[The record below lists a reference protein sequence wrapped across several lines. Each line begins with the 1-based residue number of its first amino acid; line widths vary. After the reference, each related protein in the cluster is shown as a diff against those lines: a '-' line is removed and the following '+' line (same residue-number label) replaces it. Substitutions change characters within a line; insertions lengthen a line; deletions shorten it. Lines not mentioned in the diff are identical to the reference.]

1 MRRYWAILLVVAVL
15 AIVATTPH
23 PVFAQEPG
31 PVFGQPVHVRSG
43 ETFRGD
49 LVAFGS
55 PITVDEGGTVV
66 GDVVAFGGPIDVSGR
81 VDGDVVALGGP
92 VDLRETARI
101 EGNVVLMGG
110 PLNRQSGAVVN
121 GEVTRGLRFG
131 DFPNL
136 RVPLSPTG
144 PSFTPGGDF
153 TSDGR
158 SGVVDFFLA
167 LLGIAF
173 RAAGLAAIAL
183 LLVIFIPQQTQR
195 VKELT
200 VSQPVVSI
208 GVGFLT
214 MLVAGLLLGV
224 LVITIC
230 GIPVAVILGLA
241 LVVALVYG
249 WIALGWM
256 IGERL
261 LAGLN
266 TQRPLPMVA
275 AVVGVILITLL
286 SAVPCF
292 GWLVSLVGGAWGLG
306 AVVLSRGGTREYPAL
321 PGGRPLPPAPPA
333 PPSAGAARPE
343 PSEEVISD
351 EVAAEP
357 AVRPELD
364 DLQVIRGIGPVYE
377 SLLRE
382 AGIRTYADLAASS
395 PAEVI
400 TALDERDVI
409 PVSEE
414 TAQSWIDEARRLATG
429 EEM

>member
-1 MRRYWAILLVVAVL
+1 MRRYWAILLVVAIL
-15 AIVATTPH
+15 AIVATTPQ

-49 LVAFGS
+49 LVAFGG
-55 PITVDEGGTVV
+55 PITIERDGTVD
-66 GDVVAFGGPIDVSGR
+66 GDVVAFGGPIDIAGHVN
-81 VDGDVVALGGP
+81 GDVVALGGP
-92 VDLRETARI
+92 VDLGAAARV

-110 PLNRQSGAVVN
+110 TLSRDPGAVVT
-121 GEVTRGLRFG
+121 GQVTHGFRFG
-131 DFPNL
+131 EFPNL
-136 RVPLSPTG
+136 RIPLSPPG

-153 TSDGR
+153 AANGR
-158 SGVVDFFLA
+158 SGIVSFFLT

-183 LLVIFIPQQTQR
+183 LLMIFIPEQTQR
-195 VKELT
+195 VRRLT
-200 VSQPVVSI
+200 LNEPIVSI

-214 MLVAGLLLGV
+214 LLVVGLLGGV
-224 LVITIC
+224 LFITIC
-230 GIPVAVILGLA
+230 GIPVAIVLGLA

-249 WIALGWM
+249 WIALGLM
-256 IGERL
+256 VGERL
-261 LAGLN
+261 LAGLH

-286 SAVPCF
+286 SVIPCL
-292 GWLVSLVGGAWGLG
+292 GWLISLVGGAWGLG

-321 PGGRPLPPAPPA
+321 PGGRRVPLAPPRVEQPAP
-333 PPSAGAARPE
+333 S
-343 PSEEVISD
+343 
-351 EVAAEP
+351 AEP

-364 DLQVIRGIGPVYE
+364 NLQVIRGIGPVYE

-382 AGIRTYADLAASS
+382 AGIRTYADLAAST

-400 TALDERDVI
+400 AALDERDVI

-414 TAQSWIDEARRLATG
+414 TAQGWVDEARRLATEG
-429 EEM
+429 GM